1 MNSLAVLSLFII
13 VIYISNQYANHIYG
27 KDKEFVVVE
36 EIPLP
41 TTYNDFFRNQNLTG
55 SYSEMFGKSGE
66 ELNLIN
72 STVEIKNVNNN
83 ENKVFVPQRFFV
95 N

>member
-1 MNSLAVLSLFII
+1 MLCLFII

-27 KDKEFVVVE
+27 KDKEYVVVE
-36 EIPLP
+36 EVPLP
-41 TTYNDFFRNQNLTG
+41 TTYNDYFKSQNLSAT
-55 SYSEMFGKSGE
+55 YSEMFGISGE

-72 STVEIKNVNNN
+72 SNVEIDKKE
-83 ENKVFVPQRFFV
+83 ENKVFVPQRFFI